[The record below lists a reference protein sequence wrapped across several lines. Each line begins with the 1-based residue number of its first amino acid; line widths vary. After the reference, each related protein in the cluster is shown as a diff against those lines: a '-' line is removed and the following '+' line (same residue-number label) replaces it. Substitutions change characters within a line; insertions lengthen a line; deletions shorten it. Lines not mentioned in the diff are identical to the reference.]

1 LCFFDEG
8 LIRLEGHVR
17 LIAVS
22 ELAPGRHELVVLA
35 PPRRSDGDDD
45 DPSPVRHVIPFW
57 C

>member
-1 LCFFDEG
+1 LRFFDEA